1 MNLHD
6 LLDPLTVESLWFAES
21 VLTYWVL
28 PLHRD
33 SDVDDLV
40 DEPRLLSL

>member
-1 MNLHD
+1 M
-6 LLDPLTVESLWFAES
+6 ESPRFSGSSDCGIS
-21 VLTYWVL
+21 VVAWKRFDSL